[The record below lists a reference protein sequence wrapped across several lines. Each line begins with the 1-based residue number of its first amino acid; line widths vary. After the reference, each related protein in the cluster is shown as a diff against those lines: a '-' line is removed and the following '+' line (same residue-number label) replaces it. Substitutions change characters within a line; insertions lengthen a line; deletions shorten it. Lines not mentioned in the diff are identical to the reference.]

1 METKTYFEFCIT
13 NKPISAHPFS
23 TLLTRTG
30 YLKVYFERKTVFPD
44 AALSFAASKIS
55 ITIRLFSRL

>member
-1 METKTYFEFCIT
+1 MGTKTYFEFCIT
-13 NKPISAHPFS
+13 NKPTSAHPFS
-23 TLLTRTG
+23 TLVTRTG

>member
-1 METKTYFEFCIT
+1 MGNKSYREFCKT
-13 NKPISAHPFS
+13 NEPISAHSFS
-23 TLLTRTG
+23 TLVTRTG
-30 YLKVYFERKTVFPD
+30 YLKIYFERKTVLPD